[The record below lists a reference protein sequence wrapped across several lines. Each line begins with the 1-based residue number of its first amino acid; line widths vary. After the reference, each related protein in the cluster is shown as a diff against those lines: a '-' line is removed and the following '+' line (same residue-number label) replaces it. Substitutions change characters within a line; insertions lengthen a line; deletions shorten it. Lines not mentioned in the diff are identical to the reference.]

1 MEEKRKIRMPIG
13 AAVACLLIVAL
24 LTVGIVAGAK
34 FINNSLSA
42 SQTEKNAS
50 VQATSAPSG
59 SNGTVGSSGDKTGDL
74 PSDKLSYAGSSA
86 RPDSEYKTIEN
97 CMSSVVSIDVTAQ
110 SGHKSVL
117 AGSGSGVI
125 ISADGYIVTC
135 NHVVEGAQK
144 IFVYL
149 DNGNDYEA
157 TLVGTDSVTD
167 LAVIKINAY
176 NLSYAKFG
184 DSSTLSVGE
193 GVFAIGNALG
203 QLSNTYTRGS
213 ISGLD
218 RSITIDN
225 VTMTLLQ
232 TDAAINQGNSG
243 GGLFRESDGTLIGI
257 VNAKSSGSG
266 IEGLGFAIPST
277 LAREVIGNLPI
288 SVSPLRMFPS
298 PVTDS
303 SPVLTP
309 TPALYPLKTAVRLSR
324 RD

>member
-50 VQATSAPSG
+50 AQATSAPSG

-86 RPDSEYKTIEN
+86 RPESEYKTIEN

-144 IFVYL
+144 IFVSL

-157 TLVGTDSVTD
+157 TLVGTESQ
-167 LAVIKINAY
+167 LCQIRRFLNA
-176 NLSYAKFG
+176 
-184 DSSTLSVGE
+184 
-193 GVFAIGNALG
+193 
-203 QLSNTYTRGS
+203 Q
-213 ISGLD
+213 
-218 RSITIDN
+218 
-225 VTMTLLQ
+225 
-232 TDAAINQGNSG
+232 
-243 GGLFRESDGTLIGI
+243 
-257 VNAKSSGSG
+257 
-266 IEGLGFAIPST
+266 
-277 LAREVIGNLPI
+277 
-288 SVSPLRMFPS
+288 
-298 PVTDS
+298 
-303 SPVLTP
+303 
-309 TPALYPLKTAVRLSR
+309 R
-324 RD
+324 R